1 MVENGALSSLRG
13 SGLGRINP
21 GDVLFA
27 SVPRRPE
34 WEGRTLKQVARRM
47 VLPPEQAATR
57 VLNEDRRAVV
67 IVEVADEGD
76 IRTVMQHSSTMIGSD
91 GVPASGSNPHPRLY
105 GTFPRVLGRYV
116 REQGV
121 LSLPEAIRRMTSF
134 PAQKFRLAD
143 RGVVRPGA
151 YADLVVFDP
160 ETIADEGTVAT
171 PRAYPRGIR
180 SVFVNGVR
188 VVDGGAHTGARPGR
202 ALRRNATARES

>member
-1 MVENGALSSLRG
+1 VVENGALSSLRG